1 MGITEALKVMFKSKG
16 YTQGDIAE
24 KIGKKQNSV
33 AMYLKT
39 GEGMRVDNL
48 MKLADVCGYDV
59 VLVDRDGQCESLV
72 IGNGSSAVSQ
82 PSEAHMNEMYEMF
95 KKWYAEEQSRGE
107 K

>member
-1 MGITEALKVMFKSKG
+1 MGIAEALKVMFKSKG

-48 MKLADVCGYDV
+48 MKLADACGYDV
-59 VLVDRDGQCESLV
+59 VLVDRGRQCESIVLGDSEQTLNV
-72 IGNGSSAVSQ
+72 Q
-82 PSEAHMNEMYEMF
+82 REAHMNEMYEMF
-95 KKWYAEEQSRGE
+95 KKWYAEEQSGGE